1 MPQKY
6 SALAFLSLLVFSSA
20 SIAENLQT
28 LTTEVSSGSKITTL
42 TVSYSADNENL
53 TGLGLRIHWNS
64 QQLKFMEIN
73 NALKKDLLII
83 GQPQRDTD
91 NYDKDMT
98 TDWFVPIAWMDQ
110 NAAWPGNK
118 VVELLTISFSKNQSF
133 SDKTSINFSAS
144 STAADYTL
152 NAKNVMISQ

>member
-6 SALAFLSLLVFSSA
+6 PSLTFLSLFIFSSA

-28 LTTEVSSGSKITTL
+28 LTTEVSNGSKITTL

-73 NALKKDLLII
+73 NALKKDLLVI

-98 TDWFVPIAWMDQ
+98 TDWFVPIAWM
-110 NAAWPGNK
+110 NVKATWPGSK
-118 VVELLTISFSKNQSF
+118 VVELLTLSFSKKQPF
-133 SDKTSINFSAS
+133 SGKTSINFSAS
-144 STAADYTL
+144 STAANYT
-152 NAKNVMISQ
+152 

>member
-6 SALAFLSLLVFSSA
+6 PALAFLSLLVFSSA

-91 NYDKDMT
+91 NYDNDMT
-98 TDWFVPIAWMDQ
+98 TDWFVPIAWM
-110 NAAWPGNK
+110 NVKATWPGSK
-118 VVELLTISFSKNQSF
+118 VVELLTLSFSKKQPF
-133 SDKTSINFSAS
+133 SDKTKVNFSAS
-144 STAADYTL
+144 STAANYKL
-152 NAKNVMISQ
+152 NAKYVTISQ